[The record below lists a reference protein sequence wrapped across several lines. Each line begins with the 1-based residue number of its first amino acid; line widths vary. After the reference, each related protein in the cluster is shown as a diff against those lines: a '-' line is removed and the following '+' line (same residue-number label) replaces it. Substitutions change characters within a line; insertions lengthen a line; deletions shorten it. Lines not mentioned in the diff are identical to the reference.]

1 MQPPVPTITPRE
13 VQQWQQD
20 GQAFSFLDIRE
31 IHEVTV
37 SRLTE
42 VHIPMAF
49 CLSRQAGNSTVAS
62 RRGVLPRR
70 CPFGSDRQC
79 ADDEIRVRQPLQLGG
94 RHHRLVCCVFSR
106 RRSGMKRHLGIFLR
120 GMAMGAAD
128 LVPGVSGGTVALIT
142 GIYDDLLHSI
152 SAVSLGLVDTWKNE
166 GFQGVLRALN
176 APFLVALVAGIG
188 TSIIA
193 LSGFLH
199 HLLEHHKAALFAF
212 FFGLVAASIP
222 MVGREITQRNATIT
236 ALFIA
241 GAAITFGVGSLPPL
255 QVEPSLAY
263 LFACGAIA
271 ACAMILPGISGSFIL
286 LLLGVYSAVIGAL
299 KELDYGHC
307 HGGRR
312 SRERAVGI

>member
-1 MQPPVPTITPRE
+1 
-13 VQQWQQD
+13 
-20 GQAFSFLDIRE
+20 
-31 IHEVTV
+31 
-37 SRLTE
+37 
-42 VHIPMAF
+42 
-49 CLSRQAGNSTVAS
+49 
-62 RRGVLPRR
+62 
-70 CPFGSDRQC
+70 
-79 ADDEIRVRQPLQLGG
+79 
-94 RHHRLVCCVFSR
+94 
-106 RRSGMKRHLGIFLR
+106 MKRHLGIFLR

-142 GIYDDLLHSI
+142 GIYDDLLQSI
-152 SAVSLGLVDTWKNE
+152 SAVSLGLVNTWKNE

-188 TSIIA
+188 TSIFA
-193 LSGFLH
+193 LSGLLH

-212 FFGLVAASIP
+212 FFGLVGASIP
-222 MVGREITQRNATIT
+222 LIGREITQRTAPTA

-286 LLLGVYSAVIGAL
+286 LLLGVYGAIIGAL
-299 KELDYGHC
+299 KELDFVVI
-307 HGGRR
+307 
-312 SRERAVGI
+312 STVGAGAISGLLGFSKGLKSLLAKARNQVMAMLTGLLLGSLQALWPW

>member
-1 MQPPVPTITPRE
+1 
-13 VQQWQQD
+13 
-20 GQAFSFLDIRE
+20 
-31 IHEVTV
+31 
-37 SRLTE
+37 
-42 VHIPMAF
+42 
-49 CLSRQAGNSTVAS
+49 
-62 RRGVLPRR
+62 
-70 CPFGSDRQC
+70 
-79 ADDEIRVRQPLQLGG
+79 
-94 RHHRLVCCVFSR
+94 
-106 RRSGMKRHLGIFLR
+106 MKRHLGIFLR

-142 GIYDDLLHSI
+142 GIYDDLLQSI
-152 SAVSLGLVDTWKNE
+152 SAVSLGLIDTWKNE

-188 TSIIA
+188 TSIFA
-193 LSGFLH
+193 LSGLLH

-212 FFGLVAASIP
+212 FFGLVGASIP
-222 MVGREITQRNATIT
+222 LVGREITQRTAPTA

-286 LLLGVYSAVIGAL
+286 LLLGVYGAIIGAL
-299 KELDYGHC
+299 KELNLVVIATVGAGAISGLLGFSKGLKSLLAKARNQVMAMLTGLLLGSLQALWPWKENALLLHTHSD
-307 HGGRR
+307 GRETWLQTNAWPDSGELLICLACAAAGAR
-312 SRERAVGI
+312 LVVAMQRLGNRFAT